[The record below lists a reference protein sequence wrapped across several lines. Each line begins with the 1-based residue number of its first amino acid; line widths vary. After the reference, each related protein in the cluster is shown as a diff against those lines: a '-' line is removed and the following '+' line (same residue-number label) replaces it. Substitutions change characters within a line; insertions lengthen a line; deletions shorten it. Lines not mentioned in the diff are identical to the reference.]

1 MNTSVHE
8 YSCDSHKIEE
18 RPYKLFAGS
27 SNPALS
33 AHIAEHLGKALG
45 KQKLGAFA
53 DGEVQYEIHEN
64 VRGIDAYVIQSTC
77 NPTNQNLMEL
87 LVMGDALRR
96 ASARS
101 VCAVIPYY
109 GYARQDRKVAPRTPI
124 TAKLVANLLTAGG
137 FNRAI
142 IFELHAGQIQG
153 FFDYPVDHLF
163 ASPIAG
169 PYIQKKYEGKDVTI
183 VSPDAGGVER
193 ARIIAKQ
200 LESPMAIVD
209 KRREGPNQAKA
220 MNLIGEV
227 KGRHAIIVDD
237 MIDTAGTLCE
247 AVRLLRREGATS
259 VAAYASH
266 GIFSGSAYSRLEA
279 EKLDELI
286 ISDTIPLREEFKK
299 LNNLKVLS
307 CAPLIGETIRRI
319 QRNDSVSALF

>member
-1 MNTSVHE
+1 MNTTIHE
-8 YSCDSHKIEE
+8 YSSPSKVEE
-18 RPYKLFAGS
+18 RPYKLFSGT
-27 SNPALS
+27 SNPLLAQK
-33 AHIAEHLGKALG
+33 IAEQLGRALG
-45 KQKLGAFA
+45 KQKLSAFA
-53 DGEVQYEIHEN
+53 DGEIQYEIHEN

-77 NPTNQNLMEL
+77 NPTNDNLIEL

-96 ASARS
+96 ASTRS
-101 VCAVIPYY
+101 VCAVIPYF

-169 PYIQKKYEGKDVTI
+169 PYLEKKYQGKEVTI

-200 LESPMAIVD
+200 LGAPMAIVD

-220 MNLIGEV
+220 MNLIGEI

-247 AVRLLRREGATS
+247 AVRLLRREGSLS
-259 VAAYASH
+259 VSCYASH
-266 GIFSGSAYSRLEA
+266 GVFSGPAFDRLQA

-299 LNNLKVLS
+299 LNNLTVLS
-307 CAPLIGETIRRI
+307 CAPLIGETICRI

>member
-8 YSCDSHKIEE
+8 YSGHVSPVEE

-27 SNPALS
+27 SNVKLATMIS
-33 AHIAEHLGKALG
+33 EHLEKSLG
-45 KQKLGAFA
+45 QQKLGAFA

-96 ASARS
+96 ASTRS
-101 VCAVIPYY
+101 TCAVIPYF

-124 TAKLVANLLTAGG
+124 TAKLVANLLTAAG

-169 PYIQKKYEGKDVTI
+169 PYLQNKYKGKEVTI

-193 ARIIAKQ
+193 ARVIAKH

-220 MNLIGEV
+220 MNLIGEI
-227 KGRHAIIVDD
+227 KDRHAIIVDD

-247 AVRLLRREGATS
+247 AVRLLKREGAKS
-259 VAAYASH
+259 VSCYASH
-266 GIFSGSAYSRLEA
+266 GIFSGPALARLQA
-279 EKLDELI
+279 ENLDELI
-286 ISDTIPLREEFKK
+286 ISDTIPLRDEFKK
-299 LNNLKVLS
+299 LNNLTVLS
-307 CAPLIGETIRRI
+307 CAPLIAETIRRI